1 MTHPTDTTPKQQ
13 ARAALANTI
22 IQKLAKRNMEG
33 YYCPTA
39 SEAVQQALSFIPAKS
54 SVSFGGSVT
63 LEESGM
69 LQALREADITLIDR
83 GLARTPQ
90 ERKEVYLKSAA
101 SDFFFMSSNCHRCS
115 IWNRTRSKYCY
126 SCKCCKTSDKH
137 TL

>member
-1 MTHPTDTTPKQQ
+1 MTQATDTTPKQQ

-39 SEAVQQALSFIPAKS
+39 SEAVQQTLSFIPAKS

-83 GLARTPQ
+83 GLARTP
-90 ERKEVYLKSAA
+90 
-101 SDFFFMSSNCHRCS
+101 
-115 IWNRTRSKYCY
+115 
-126 SCKCCKTSDKH
+126 
-137 TL
+137 